1 MFSLTLIIC
10 LVMAVRFVLQKCNN
24 QKSDNYGQ
32 YVARVRT
39 LGTISTAELSEQV
52 QQNASVKR
60 SDVKAVI
67 EEFVDVLKEKLGEG
81 FSVKIDG
88 IGTFSPRIRAKY
100 QTVTAESPYDIDKV
114 DSKGNRAGIV
124 SVGVLFRPERKRTS
138 GGTIQT
144 LMPERK
150 LRKWENYV
158 QQTTPSGNGG
168 GGD

>member
-1 MFSLTLIIC
+1 
-10 LVMAVRFVLQKCNN
+10 MAVRFVLQKCNN

-39 LGTISTAELSEQV
+39 LGTITTEELSEQV

-100 QTVTAESPYDIDKV
+100 QQVTAESPYDIDKV
-114 DSKGNRAGIV
+114 DAHGNRAGIV

-138 GGTIQT
+138 AGSIQT

-168 GGD
+168 GGNG